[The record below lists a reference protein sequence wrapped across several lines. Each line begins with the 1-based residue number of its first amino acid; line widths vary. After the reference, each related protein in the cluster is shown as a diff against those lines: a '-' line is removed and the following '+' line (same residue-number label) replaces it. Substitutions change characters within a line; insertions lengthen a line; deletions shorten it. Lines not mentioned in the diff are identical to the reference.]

1 MQSGTQEITVSEQ
14 TAAPRPALYILR
26 FLVSWLLSLFVV
38 LAVTLLSD
46 VNWTRPYLERRLSDA
61 TERQVKLGKLS
72 WALGSNGISI
82 ETKKLE
88 INEITGEP
96 FLSAGESE
104 IGISV
109 LALLERKLVIT
120 FVQADKA
127 NVRLVK
133 TSADKWNFDDLLKP
147 GPEIRLLQ
155 LTGAKLG
162 LYDES
167 VDTKTHL
174 APINLEKVELKL
186 NFPHKNR
193 KRPFFLSFQLPSK
206 GYATT
211 FELEGLGVGELEKW
225 QSNQYSFKA
234 DAKRVNP
241 RDVERLMQFITVP
254 TAIDKD
260 GNKVIASAPDTA
272 VKPLTTV
279 SKSSKNGKRS
289 QTANEHGQHAD
300 KLHLANQNRSAQ
312 STVSKSEFAG
322 SKRGTASGGKPNT
335 NTQIST
341 SKEVLKTVQT
351 GAVDDAAKD
360 RVSNGETVSTTLE
373 ATDGKVVSVDPKE
386 KQLIANQA
394 AEGLIE
400 LVKPIKGLFDFALKG
415 DGTFDKGIKA
425 TFDTEADNVLVDHPT
440 VGVIN
445 AGKTVAAVTASLSK
459 DFLTWQN
466 LKLKMHGLEI
476 HSSGEVSHWQN
487 KEPGIKADLSGVV
500 PDIGVLQDILVP
512 KTQTA
517 PSRGLSSLAQ
527 DLKPARLSG
536 RADIAIKIDGTTRS
550 TNMTTSVKTYDLAI
564 KEVLS
569 KANQHFPLLCAVGL
583 SSQSKIQTD
592 LKVEN
597 ADRIDIISGKLIGPG
612 TNLNASGWIDLKTN
626 KSKLVIS
633 GDRIKLRD
641 TAIGIT
647 TNEAAYKQ
655 IMGSLRL
662 PGKNSFTLDGT
673 ANANATLTS
682 DGDRYLIDGKLRLND
697 AAFALK
703 DNSLKLNH
711 VNGNVL
717 FTQNHSA
724 GNMTFSGFTGQMG
737 DGHFQMDGKMS
748 LLHTPILDTTIHATR
763 FDLKHLA
770 TLMKI
775 FQIQIPVLT
784 EHQLYGRVKDVVLKV
799 SGTAYNP
806 KIYFSAVP
814 DDLYYQPPGLAKPLR
829 AKAGVIV
836 YDNDQLI
843 LREVAL
849 VASGKTIVT
858 SLTMDRVSKDASL
871 SRVKMKTD
879 SIELADVNYYLSSTA
894 MPPPLRKAYHDFLA
908 QYKISG
914 MHGKSYGDILCLI
927 SPKGDV
933 TFDGLV
939 GLYKA
944 GATVSGFPLTKLEGI
959 FAASGEQLL
968 LQDVSGF
975 LRGSKFSLDGYIDKY
990 KSKNPTWRAEVA
1002 ATLAPR
1008 ELIELVPHVAEELN
1022 ASSFKVTSK
1031 GPLTLRSKV
1040 QGSFDYLKAQYSLIA
1055 DKTDK
1060 MVVEGAFGKI
1070 YQPTDTPLTLD
1081 GLINI
1086 DKTKVD
1092 IGDTHLLVG
1101 DTLISVDGQVRFPE
1115 SLAKTGNSTDPT
1127 AQKADAKPET
1137 KTDSNPDENDSEARE
1152 FDDATSAARTG
1163 KRPPPIVKLTVK
1175 IPQKSPVKSL
1185 IAMVDPPLANDIK
1198 GTISGYLTVDGD
1210 LRNPKLLSDIT
1221 VNDLDAKSMNI
1232 TGLNARLRSGGA
1244 PDKEGDEPLASTESI
1259 LEVDSV
1265 KVRQLPVTNLKA
1277 HVGLIPG
1284 KNINSTPIINID
1296 KGQAKLA
1303 DGSMTFEARFDPT
1316 DNNIWAK
1323 ASFTDISAAR
1333 VGDELVGHPDEI
1345 SGKGRAT
1352 IEVVTKGDDYH
1363 QMVKN
1368 LKGHGNILVEEGV
1381 VARFSDL
1388 QTRLTQYNLLTQGIF
1403 GFNFNN
1409 LLQSVWPVRSGEFN
1423 TLNNT
1428 FAFEDGLLKVQELRF
1443 SGKDMRI
1450 WGSGYANLENN
1461 QVKLEMAGK
1470 IPRVQGSMLGGS
1482 FGTASRNIT
1491 LQKAM
1496 KMLTFGRLQNL
1507 PTLPVLGAIATD
1519 KPRTF
1524 MFNVDSSLDN
1534 PKTIAK
1540 SIEKTFKWLANK
1552 PDATAHPVPGVVN
1565 PN

>member
-1 MQSGTQEITVSEQ
+1 MQTGTQEITTPEQ
-14 TAAPRPALYILR
+14 TVAPRPALYILR
-26 FLVSWLLSLFVV
+26 FLVSWLVSLVVV

-46 VNWTRPYLERRLSDA
+46 INWTRPYLERRMSDA
-61 TERQVKLGKLS
+61 VERQVRLGKLS
-72 WALGSNGISI
+72 WALGSNGISV

-174 APINLEKVELKL
+174 DPIILEKVELKL

-206 GYATT
+206 DYATT

-241 RDVERLMQFITVP
+241 RDVERLMKFITVP
-254 TAIDKD
+254 VAINKD
-260 GNKVIASAPDTA
+260 GKKVIASAPERTA
-272 VKPLTTV
+272 HSSPDLKPTKTSVK
-279 SKSSKNGKRS
+279 SQSSKARDRKLDAAIS
-289 QTANEHGQHAD
+289 KAHTARRATSPSSAAVA
-300 KLHLANQNRSAQ
+300 KL
-312 STVSKSEFAG
+312 
-322 SKRGTASGGKPNT
+322 GTASGGK
-335 NTQIST
+335 QKS
-341 SKEVLKTVQT
+341 SS
-351 GAVDDAAKD
+351 AKD
-360 RVSNGETVSTTLE
+360 VSTTLE

-400 LVKPIKGLFDFALKG
+400 IVKPIKGLFDFALKG
-415 DGTFDKGIKA
+415 DGTFDKGITA

-440 VGVIN
+440 VGIIN

-466 LKLKMHGLEI
+466 LKLRMHGLEI
-476 HSSGEVSHWQN
+476 HSSGEVSHWQE
-487 KEPGIKADLSGVV
+487 KDPGIKADLNGVV

-512 KTQTA
+512 KNVAA
-517 PSRGLSSLAQ
+517 PSRGLSSLAK

-564 KEVLS
+564 KEMLS

-597 ADRIDIISGKLIGPG
+597 ADRIDIISGKLVGPG

-626 KSKLVIS
+626 KSKLVIN
-633 GDRIKLRD
+633 GDRIQLRD
-641 TAIGIT
+641 TALGIT

-655 IMGSLRL
+655 IMGSLKL

-673 ANANATLTS
+673 ADANATLTS
-682 DGDRYLIDGKLRLND
+682 DGDRYLIDGKLKLNN
-697 AAFALK
+697 AAFAMK

-711 VNGNVL
+711 VDGNVL
-717 FTQNHSA
+717 FTQNSSG

-748 LLHTPILDTTIHATR
+748 LTHTPILDTTIHATR

-775 FQIQIPVLT
+775 FQIQVPVLT
-784 EHQLYGRVKDVVLKV
+784 ERQLYGRVKDVVLKV

-879 SIELADVNYYLSSTA
+879 SIELADLNYYLSSTA

-1008 ELIELVPHVAEELN
+1008 ELIELVPHVAEELKT
-1022 ASSFKVTSK
+1022 SSFKVSSK

-1060 MVVEGAFGKI
+1060 MVVEGAFGKV
-1070 YQPTDTPLTLD
+1070 YQPADTPLTLD

-1086 DKTKVD
+1086 DKNKVD

-1101 DTLISVDGQVRFPE
+1101 DTLISLDGQVRFP
-1115 SLAKTGNSTDPT
+1115 
-1127 AQKADAKPET
+1127 
-1137 KTDSNPDENDSEARE
+1137 DSRDQ
-1152 FDDATSAARTG
+1152 DATNSDSKNAKETSTRAN
-1163 KRPPPIVKLTVK
+1163 KRPPPVVKLTVK

-1198 GTISGYLTVDGD
+1198 GTISGYLTIDGD
-1210 LRNPKLLSDIT
+1210 LRNPKLLSDIS

-1232 TGLNARLRSGGA
+1232 AGLNARLRSGGA

-1265 KVRQLPVTNLKA
+1265 KLRQLPVTNLKA

-1284 KNINSTPIINID
+1284 KDINSTPIINID
-1296 KGQAKLA
+1296 KGQANLA
-1303 DGSMTFEARFDPT
+1303 DGSMTFEARFDPAE
-1316 DNNIWAK
+1316 NNIWAK

-1333 VGDELVGHPDEI
+1333 VGDELVGAPDEI
-1345 SGKGRAT
+1345 SGKGQAT
-1352 IEVVTKGDDYH
+1352 IEFVTKGDDYH

-1368 LKGHGNILVEEGV
+1368 LKGHGNILVKDGV

-1423 TLNNT
+1423 SLNNS
-1428 FAFEDGLLKVQELRF
+1428 FAFEDGLLKVEELRF

-1450 WGSGYANLENN
+1450 WGSGFANLENN

-1507 PTLPVLGAIATD
+1507 PNLPVLGAIATD

-1552 PDATAHPVPGVVN
+1552 PDATAHPVPGIVN

>member
-1 MQSGTQEITVSEQ
+1 MQSGTQEISTPEQ
-14 TAAPRPALYILR
+14 TVAPRPALYILR
-26 FLVSWLLSLFVV
+26 FLVSWLVSLVVV

-46 VNWTRPYLERRLSDA
+46 VNWSRPYLEQRLSDA
-61 TERQVKLGKLS
+61 LERQVRLGKVT
-72 WALGSNGISI
+72 WALGLNGISV
-82 ETKKLE
+82 ETKNLQ

-96 FLSAGESE
+96 FLSAAESE
-104 IGISV
+104 IGVSV
-109 LALLERKLVIT
+109 LALLEHKIVVT
-120 FVQADKA
+120 FVRADKA
-127 NVRLVK
+127 NIRLVK
-133 TSADKWNFDDLLKP
+133 TSSDKWNFDDLLKP

-155 LTGAKLG
+155 LTSAKLG
-162 LYDES
+162 LFDES
-167 VDTKTHL
+167 ADSKTHL

-193 KRPFFLSFQLPSK
+193 KRPFFLSFSLPSK
-206 GYATT
+206 GYSTT

-241 RDVERLMQFITVP
+241 RDVERLMKFITVP
-254 TAIDKD
+254 TTVDKD
-260 GNKVIASAPDTA
+260 GKEVIASAGEE
-272 VKPLTTV
+272 K
-279 SKSSKNGKRS
+279 KR
-289 QTANEHGQHAD
+289 
-300 KLHLANQNRSAQ
+300 LAA
-312 STVSKSEFAG
+312 T
-322 SKRGTASGGKPNT
+322 SGGKKKQTLEEIEHNRKRTEAAHKTATKSGASSKPSEKILSRRNSSKS
-335 NTQIST
+335 IAVAKIGK
-341 SKEVLKTVQT
+341 SKETESEDTK
-351 GAVDDAAKD
+351 
-360 RVSNGETVSTTLE
+360 NVSTTIE
-373 ATDGKVVSVDPKE
+373 TVDGQVVSVDPKQ
-386 KQLIANQA
+386 KQLLANQA

-400 LVKPIKGLFDFALKG
+400 LVKPIKGLFDFALQG

-459 DFLTWQN
+459 DALSWQD

-476 HSSGEVSHWQN
+476 HSSGEVSHWQE
-487 KEPGIKADLSGVV
+487 KEPGIKANLNGVV

-512 KTQTA
+512 KTDNV
-517 PSRGLSSLAQ
+517 PSRGLSNLAR

-564 KEVLS
+564 KEMLS

-583 SSQSKIQTD
+583 SSQAKIQTD

-597 ADRIDIISGKLIGPG
+597 ADRIDIINGKLVGPG

-626 KSKLVIS
+626 KSKLVVN
-633 GDRIKLRD
+633 GDRIQLRD
-641 TAIGIT
+641 TALGIT

-655 IMGSLRL
+655 IMGSLKL

-673 ANANATLTS
+673 ANANATLTA
-682 DGDRYLIDGKLRLND
+682 DGDRYLIDGKLKLND

-717 FTQNHSA
+717 FTQNNSA
-724 GNMTFSGFTGQMG
+724 GHMTLSGFTGQMG
-737 DGHFQMDGKMS
+737 DGHFQMDGKLS
-748 LLHTPILDTTIHATR
+748 LAHTPVLDTTIHATR

-799 SGTAYNP
+799 SGTAFNP
-806 KIYFSAVP
+806 KISFSAVP

-849 VASGKTIVT
+849 VTNNKTIVT

-879 SIELADVNYYLSSTA
+879 SIELADLNYYLSSTA

-959 FAASGEQLL
+959 FAASGDQLL

-1008 ELIELVPHVAEELN
+1008 ELLELVPHVAEELK
-1022 ASSFKVTSK
+1022 ASEFKVTSK

-1055 DKTDK
+1055 DKSDR
-1060 MVVEGAFGKI
+1060 MVVEGTFGKI
-1070 YQPTDTPLTLD
+1070 YQPVDTPLTLD

-1101 DTLISVDGQVRFPE
+1101 DTLISVEGQVRFPE
-1115 SLAKTGNSTDPT
+1115 NSAPAETSSNKHGSNAQSDSSGSNTSSDAEETSSIASAEPGSKEINTATKPT
-1127 AQKADAKPET
+1127 AKA
-1137 KTDSNPDENDSEARE
+1137 
-1152 FDDATSAARTG
+1152 G

-1198 GTISGYLTVDGD
+1198 GTISGYVTVDGD

-1221 VNDLDAKSMNI
+1221 VNDLDAKAMNI

-1244 PDKEGDEPLASTESI
+1244 PDKEGDEPLESTESL

-1265 KVRQLPVTNLKA
+1265 KVRQLPITNLKA

-1284 KNINSTPIINID
+1284 KEVNSTPVINID
-1296 KGQAKLA
+1296 QGQAKLA
-1303 DGSMTFEARFDPT
+1303 DGAMTFEARFDPA

-1333 VGDELVGHPDEI
+1333 VGDELIGHPDEI
-1345 SGKGRAT
+1345 SGKGHAT
-1352 IEVVTKGDDYH
+1352 VEVVTKGDDYH
-1363 QMVKN
+1363 QMLKN
-1368 LKGHGNILVEEGV
+1368 LKGHGNIQVEDGV

-1423 TLNNT
+1423 TLNNS
-1428 FAFEDGLLKVQELRF
+1428 FAFEDGLLKVEELRF

-1482 FGTASRNIT
+1482 VGNASRNIT

-1496 KMLTFGRLQNL
+1496 KMLTFGKLQNL

-1524 MFNVDSSLDN
+1524 MFNVDSTLDN
-1534 PKTIAK
+1534 PKTIAR

-1552 PDATAHPVPGVVN
+1552 PDATAHPVPGLVN